1 MTFFSKGCFLE
12 ERTFFMDSPELWV
25 QTAQCGDRN
34 PVARCEEVPPIPPC
48 SVASKSGRVTL
59 RHWSFDIFFASFK
72 LACHAGPSGSRDIQI
87 DDQLVLMS
95 QDVKSNAELSMSAFL
110 RDNPTYENGFNKRG
124 QAHMMAQGLN
134 VACLLFLTQKWVL
147 FDSLPIRYAGYVG
160 SVLARCSRC
169 TFRSESVPTE
179 YIPPLLFGA
188 HSASCLSKGLAPN
201 RKSPPVVTPV

>member
-87 DDQLVLMS
+87 DDQSVLMS

-110 RDNPTYENGFNKRG
+110 RDNPTYENGFTKRG
-124 QAHMMAQGLN
+124 QAHMMAQ
-134 VACLLFLTQKWVL
+134 VFECCMPFV
-147 FDSLPIRYAGYVG
+147 FDPKVG
-160 SVLARCSRC
+160 VVWLHAVQVCRTCRIS
-169 TFRSESVPTE
+169 
-179 YIPPLLFGA
+179 FGEMF
-188 HSASCLSKGLAPN
+188 
-201 RKSPPVVTPV
+201 

>member
-1 MTFFSKGCFLE
+1 MAVFWKSVPFLCIHQSCG
-12 ERTFFMDSPELWV
+12 FKPHNVVIAILW
-25 QTAQCGDRN
+25 
-34 PVARCEEVPPIPPC
+34 
-48 SVASKSGRVTL
+48 
-59 RHWSFDIFFASFK
+59 
-72 LACHAGPSGSRDIQI
+72 
-87 DDQLVLMS
+87 
-95 QDVKSNAELSMSAFL
+95 QDVKRCHPYPPAAL
-110 RDNPTYENGFNKRG
+110 
-124 QAHMMAQGLN
+124 QANLDVWHLDIDLLISSLLVSSLPAMLAQVAQGIYRSMINWYSCHRMSNQMQSSPWAPSSETIPRMKMDLTNEAWHIWWPKFLN

-147 FDSLPIRYAGYVG
+147 FDSLPFRYAGYVG